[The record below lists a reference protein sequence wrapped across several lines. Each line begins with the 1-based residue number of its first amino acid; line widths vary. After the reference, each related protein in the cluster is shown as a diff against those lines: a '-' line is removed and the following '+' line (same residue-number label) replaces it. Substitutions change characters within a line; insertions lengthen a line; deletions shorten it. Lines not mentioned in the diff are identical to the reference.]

1 MNLTPPNIKGKSQ
14 EEKNDNMKRYLF
26 SLVEQL
32 NWAIETIQKDLD
44 SAKKTASEAVFD
56 DSKTVNFTIGEEKAE
71 LTLERVGLITF
82 ATITGVIT
90 SENVLNQAEAEVEV
104 PECFRPNAAPSILY
118 AVYLETDDGFKQ
130 IGSARF
136 NGKNKINVR
145 CDFFGTSIGQKIC
158 CQMIFKN

>member
-1 MNLTPPNIKGKSQ
+1 MNLTPPNIKGRSQ
-14 EEKNDNMKRYLF
+14 EEKNDNLNRYLF

-32 NWAIETIQKDLD
+32 NWAIGSIQNELAAAGEK
-44 SAKKTASEAVFD
+44 ASDAVFD
-56 DSKTVNFTIGEEKAE
+56 DSKTLNFTVGGAKSE

-90 SENVLNQAEAEVEV
+90 LESTEDQTESVIEV
-104 PECFRPNAAPSILY
+104 PEGFRPDTVPSVPYI
-118 AVYLETDDGFKQ
+118 VYLDTDDGLKQ

-136 NGKNKINVR
+136 NGKNKITIV
-145 CDFFGTSIGQKIC
+145 CDFLGTSIGQKVC